1 MSVSF
6 NENDPE
12 VFLYPVDDPVPS
24 DDTSRYEA
32 AAKKRNTFFIACI
45 IGSLLSIVVIIGT
58 VGGVM
63 VSKSGDDNVPS
74 TTTTRAGSAPSTTT
88 TRATNPSPQVR
99 SVSSSTTP
107 TPLVCHQEEKTCH
120 RADGTVS
127 SCASAGDSCPCPDG
141 QKMCTPTFHTEFYRP
156 RPSRSGEDSYCDV
169 VCCEPF
175 VEERCE
181 DENTKI
187 VSCIQVAE
195 GGCPITCKDGEVEC
209 GIQGCVKL
217 CCGDG
222 YQTCFTHDTFEPYCA
237 AVADGGCPCPEGK
250 EKCNGNA
257 DWAGYCVEKGTCCAN
272 GEESCTDIDG
282 KRSCKKRSEGGCPPN
297 MSYEYWS
304 SMILGTIMTK
314 GSPQDVS
321 YFFSIRKRMEEVV
334 LLENEDEEEDR
345 LTMLRAEES
354 DLFHTIRLRDRN
366 TLFGMEKQII
376 S

>member
-32 AAKKRNTFFIACI
+32 AAKKRNTFFIVCI

-63 VSKSGDDNVPS
+63 ASKSRKNGNV
-74 TTTTRAGSAPSTTT
+74 PSTTT

-99 SVSSSTTP
+99 SAASTSPASLT
-107 TPLVCHQEEKTCH
+107 CDQGEKTCH
-120 RADGTVS
+120 KEDGTFS
-127 SCASAGDSCPCPDG
+127 SCVSAGDSCPCLDG
-141 QKMCTPTFHTEFYRP
+141 KKMCTPTFTWEHHTEFYRP
-156 RPSRSGEDSYCDV
+156 RPWNGGYCDV

-181 DENTKI
+181 DENTNT
-187 VSCIQVAE
+187 VSCMPIAE
-195 GGCPITCKDGEVEC
+195 GGCPCKDGEVKC
-209 GIQGCVKL
+209 GIQGCVEL
-217 CCGDG
+217 CCDDG
-222 YQTCFTHDTFEPYCA
+222 YQTCFDHDTSEPFCA
-237 AVADGGCPCPEGK
+237 AIVDGGCPCPAGK
-250 EKCNGNA
+250 EKCHGNA
-257 DWAGYCVEKGTCCAN
+257 DWAGYCVPIGTCCAA
-272 GEESCTDIDG
+272 GEESCTDING
-282 KRSCKKRSEGGCPPN
+282 KRSCKKRSEGGCSTT

-314 GSPQDVS
+314 GSPEEVS

-345 LTMLRAEES
+345 LTMLRTEEE
-354 DLFHTIRLRDRN
+354 DLFHSIRLRDRN
-366 TLFGMEKQII
+366 MFGMDKKII